1 MSGKDFCKNSSDIA
15 DGEGKF
21 PASIMHQFYNS
32 RTLNSKCYRPAAQR
46 SLKVLLRNC
55 LSGVVST
62 FVSYT

>member
-15 DGEGKF
+15 DGKGKF
-21 PASIMHQFYNS
+21 PANKMHQFYNS

-46 SLKVLLRNC
+46 SLRNC

-62 FVSYT
+62 FVSNT